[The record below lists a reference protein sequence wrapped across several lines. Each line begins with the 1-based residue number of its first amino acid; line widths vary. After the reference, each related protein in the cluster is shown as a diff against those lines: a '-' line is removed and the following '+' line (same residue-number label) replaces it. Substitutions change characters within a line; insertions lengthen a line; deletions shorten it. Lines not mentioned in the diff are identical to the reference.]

1 MSMGTPT
8 SPWCLST
15 PKGKDYM
22 TGFSEQAGDL
32 GKSTRITT
40 YLWGDKKVSPVGL
53 IISQFSK
60 RQVPR
65 NLEHA
70 QDCHRERNMSLRH
83 VNTTNE
89 CSMQAVN
96 L

>member
-1 MSMGTPT
+1 MSEH
-8 SPWCLST
+8 LST

-70 QDCHRERNMSLRH
+70 QDCHRERNMSPGH